1 MWYSILARSVR
12 NDFLFPELV
21 VNCRNSNSARR
32 SSPRNTASVFL
43 CDGIRH
49 NQLNTS
55 FNLHYKNKEI
65 FTGYIPVGVSFFVA
79 KKSGKETDMKSV
91 RDPPE

>member
-1 MWYSILARSVR
+1 MRQVLTCI
-12 NDFLFPELV
+12 
-21 VNCRNSNSARR
+21 
-32 SSPRNTASVFL
+32 
-43 CDGIRH
+43 I
-49 NQLNTS
+49 
-55 FNLHYKNKEI
+55 NLKEI